1 MKIDQQTER
10 EEYRMKCKHYLPE
23 NEQCC
28 LKSGWQGDF
37 HVTIGCDGI
46 CRRMKNYD
54 KKNSY

>member
-1 MKIDQQTER
+1 MKVDEQYER
-10 EEYRMKCKHYLPE
+10 EEYRMKCKHYLHE

-37 HVTIGCDGI
+37 HFTIGCDGD

-54 KKNSY
+54 KKTQ